1 MGRVLRHKDP
11 TFPVAGSTSP
21 GSARA
26 GCAQVSLTW
35 GWGGGGRETW
45 LKLKIAWDA
54 KPGVVDAKRR
64 KTSYRL
70 LAHAHLSI
78 QRDAWKFEHRRNVYF
93 SLKFLNLFIIT
104 TLPLGCVCVV
114 FMQVCMCVQV
124 LVHVFVHASAC
135 VRVWDT
141 EVSSNVIPQE
151 SSTLV
156 FKTRVLTR
164 TRSLLSKLGWLA
176 SEPQGSTCLSPQ
188 HWDHTCMS
196 PRFDERPCLK
206 Q

>member
-1 MGRVLRHKDP
+1 M
-11 TFPVAGSTSP
+11 
-21 GSARA
+21 
-26 GCAQVSLTW
+26 
-35 GWGGGGRETW
+35 GGRREGNLAETKDC
-45 LKLKIAWDA
+45 LGCKAWGSGCKAQEDIVQTA
-54 KPGVVDAKRR
+54 SSCTSEHPERR
-64 KTSYRL
+64 L
-70 LAHAHLSI
+70 
-78 QRDAWKFEHRRNVYF
+78 KFEHRRNVYF